1 MFSWNSQKSKEWK
14 NNFLA
19 RLQLLRLS
27 SFSLP
32 QLFAFFVL
40 RNKNFEKYFL
50 TTQFQAPKNLQIMF
64 FSSQLVKLWN
74 VHVYKS
80 SK

>member
-1 MFSWNSQKSKEWK
+1 
-14 NNFLA
+14 LA

-74 VHVYKS
+74 VHV
-80 SK
+80 